1 MSRPDHF
8 IDTGFWERCMHQL
21 IAIAL
26 GGSAGAVVRFL
37 VANGI
42 YGWLGRD
49 FPYGTLFVNV
59 SGSFLMGLLTEL
71 MLQRFAVAAEYRA
84 AVLVG
89 FLGAYTTFSTFA
101 LETLTLFDQG
111 GMLKGFLNILLSVM
125 LCLIAVWVGLIWGR
139 SLFTGA
145 DWPWAGQGH
154 GYIAL
159 GIAWGVAFGSVLLAA
174 IIFQWF
180 ETPIEQRAI
189 LMIVLLGTTTIASTL
204 WMAFKLTD
212 ARLDWAGLFT
222 LFILNGLCG
231 GAVFWLGNHLG
242 NWLWQLNL
250 SR

>member
-1 MSRPDHF
+1 MN
-8 IDTGFWERCMHQL
+8 QL

-26 GGSAGAVVRFL
+26 GGSVGAVVRFL

-42 YGWLGRD
+42 YGWLGRG

-71 MLQRFAVAAEYRA
+71 LVQRFAVTAEYRA

-101 LETLTLFDQG
+101 LETVLLFDQEG
-111 GMLKGFLNILLSVM
+111 SLKGFLNILLSVL
-125 LCLIAVWVGLIWGR
+125 LCVIAVWVGLLWGR
-139 SLFTGA
+139 TLFTGNA
-145 DWPWAGQGH
+145 PPWAGE
-154 GYIAL
+154 GYGYTVLAL
-159 GIAWGVAFGSVLLAA
+159 GWLLTLITVALTAMSL
-174 IIFQWF
+174 QWLQ
-180 ETPIEQRAI
+180 TPTEQRAI
-189 LMIVLLGTTTIASTL
+189 LLIVLLGMATIASTL

-212 ARLDWAGLFT
+212 ARLDLAGLFT

-231 GAVFWLGNHLG
+231 GAVFWLGNYIG

>member
-1 MSRPDHF
+1 MN
-8 IDTGFWERCMHQL
+8 QL

-26 GGSAGAVVRFL
+26 GGSVGAVVRFL

-42 YGWLGRD
+42 YGWLGRG

-71 MLQRFAVAAEYRA
+71 LVQRFAVATEYRA

-101 LETLTLFDQG
+101 LETLLLFDQEG
-111 GMLKGFLNILLSVM
+111 PLKGFLNILLSAL
-125 LCLIAVWVGLIWGR
+125 LCVIAVWVGVLWGR
-139 SLFTGA
+139 TLFTGA
-145 DWPWAGQGH
+145 APPWAGE
-154 GYIAL
+154 GYGYSVLAL
-159 GIAWGVAFGSVLLAA
+159 GWLLALITVTLTA
-174 IIFQWF
+174 MGLQWLQ
-180 ETPIEQRAI
+180 TPSEQQTI
-189 LMIVLLGTTTIASTL
+189 LLIVLLGMATIASTL

-212 ARLDWAGLFT
+212 ARLDLAGLFT

-231 GAVFWLGNHLG
+231 GAVFWLGNYIG